1 MEDKCLPVDVEFFKS
16 ISELN
21 SVQAYNRTLQQFV
34 TLLNNHLKTGLL
46 SLRRRVI
53 FSRRSF
59 ADRSPVFP
67 PRTPDWKNAKKW
79 REERG
84 GRGGEEK
91 KRREIP
97 AHAMNLCVR
106 VIFSVDVGLPWTTWL
121 FADFS
126 RFSTVS
132 DVGSFPFDRL
142 DTPDPSVKITL
153 AFEVYHRRTA
163 QF

>member
-34 TLLNNHLKTGLL
+34 TLLNNHMKTGLL

-67 PRTPDWKNAKKW
+67 PRTPDWKNAKNDEK
-79 REERG
+79 RG
-84 GRGGEEK
+84 GVGEARKKSGG
-91 KRREIP
+91 RYR
-97 AHAMNLCVR
+97 HTR
-106 VIFSVDVGLPWTTWL
+106 WTSVFASFDVGLPWTTWL
-121 FADFS
+121 FADIS
-126 RFSTVS
+126 RVSTVS
-132 DVGSFPFDRL
+132 DVDPFPFARL